1 MAEQIRPI
9 PQGASDEQIKCWAK
23 WMRRGDASG
32 CHQIPERSLFLF
44 GWQMPVCA
52 RCQGILTGQA
62 VGFILLIAQVYMP
75 LWLCLASL
83 ALLFVDWFIQH
94 IGLLPSNNVKRL
106 LSGLLAGVGQVNIL
120 RYAVLWLV
128 SLCTN

>member
-1 MAEQIRPI
+1 MQEQIRPF
-9 PQGASDEQIKCWAK
+9 PRGAAPEQIKRWAK

-32 CHQIPERSLFLF
+32 CHQLPERSLFLF

-52 RCQGILTGQA
+52 RCQGILMGQI
-62 VGFILLIAQVYMP
+62 VGLILIAAQVHMP
-75 LWLCLASL
+75 FWLCLASL